1 MENVIIKLRSPRI
14 MSGKKYW
21 NSLDQLEETP
31 QFVEEAQK
39 EFSEAV
45 PVEDFLSKSNLTD
58 TSSSRRDFLKFMGF
72 SLGAATLAACETPVV
87 KSIPYVVKPEVVT
100 PGVPNWYASSY
111 GRGGDF
117 ASILVK
123 TREGRP
129 ISIKPNKAY
138 PEAMSGVTAR
148 VNASVIELYDDN
160 RYQSAQKNGASL
172 SWSEADNDI
181 KSQLAAIKA
190 KGGVIKLVAEST
202 SSPSTKAALAKFDEM
217 YSLETEVEVY
227 KEDATLD
234 RIEMIKESCV
244 VTYDPINYNGILLAN
259 KADFGQAIIPTYDFS
274 KAKTVVSLDADFLGD
289 WLDNVTYSKGYTQR
303 RKPSGAWMS
312 KHFQFET
319 NMTLSGANA
328 DVRGAVKPSDLGN
341 VAKMLHGAIAKLAG
355 GVGASG
361 SIVSDDNEVSNKV
374 ASAAKALWS
383 TKGNSLVVCGSN
395 DANIQQVVN
404 GINNLLGS
412 IGSTVRMDRAYNAVQ
427 LNPSITNLTMSMN
440 TGGVDAVIFMDA
452 NPVYSNAAFAASISK
467 VGLKISLSDRPDET
481 SAVCDFVC
489 PSHFYLESWNDHQ
502 PYAGVFTMQQP
513 AIRPLFRTRAA
524 QESILKW
531 SGVESSYY
539 NFIKSTWS
547 STAFSGMDAISV
559 ENKWNEAV
567 QSGVYLA
574 PKGEDKAEIVYTD
587 NAATAAGKIKTKA
600 GEIEVKFYTKNSVG
614 NGAQANNPHL
624 QEMPDP
630 ISKVSWDNYVTMN
643 PSDMEGKYEARTAQA
658 TPADMVNVAVNGYTM
673 ELPVVAVPGQKL
685 GTIGIA
691 LGYGRTVTGKVGQTG
706 VNAYPALEI
715 TDGNVSYSSSDVT
728 ISDAG
733 KTYQIASVQTH
744 HTMMGR
750 KIVNE
755 TSLAT
760 FKSID
765 KNDKSKGWNKDNVLP
780 DAFGEVKPIKELNLW
795 EDHAIDLGHRW
806 GMSIDLNSCT
816 GCGACITACH
826 IENNVPVVGKDEI
839 RRTRSMFW
847 LRVDRY
853 FTSDM
858 NKEKGKEEGVGI
870 VSTYKQM
877 ENASAYPQ
885 VVFQPVMCQHCNHAP
900 CETVCP
906 VAATTHSEEGLNQ
919 MTYNRCV
926 GTRYCAN
933 NCPYKVRRFNWFNYN
948 KDTKFTGIN
957 PAQNELQRMVLNPDV
972 VVRSRGVIEKCSFCV
987 QKIQSGK
994 LVAKKEGRP
1003 VQDGDVVSA
1012 CSEACPTNAIQFGDL
1027 NDGKSKVKGNFDDD
1041 RSYHLIEEVG
1051 TQPNVAYMTKVRN
1064 T

>member
-1 MENVIIKLRSPRI
+1 
-14 MSGKKYW
+14 MSDKKYW

-129 ISIKPNKAY
+129 IFIKPNKAY

-160 RYQSAQKNGASL
+160 RFQSAQRSGSSL
-172 SWSEADNDI
+172 SWADADKDI

-190 KGGVIKLVAEST
+190 KGGVIKVVTEST

-217 YSLETEVEVY
+217 YSSVVEVEM
-227 KEDATLD
+227 LD
-234 RIEMIKESCV
+234 EKGYVTGIQTSNESCV
-244 VTYDPINYNGILLAN
+244 VTYDPINYNGILKAN
-259 KADFGQAIIPTYDFS
+259 KADFGQAVIPTYDFS
-274 KAKTVVSLDADFLGD
+274 KAKTVVSLDADFIGD

-303 RKPSGAWMS
+303 RNPDGAWMS

-328 DVRGAVKPSDLGN
+328 DVRGAIKPSDLEN
-341 VAKMLHGAIAKLAG
+341 VAKMLHGAVAKLAG
-355 GVGASG
+355 VVGATG
-361 SIVSDDNEVSNKV
+361 SIVSDDNEVSKKLEMAV
-374 ASAAKALWS
+374 KSLWS
-383 TKGNSLVVCGSN
+383 SRGKSLVVCGSN
-395 DANIQQVVN
+395 DVNIQQVVN
-404 GINNLLGS
+404 GINNMLGNF
-412 IGSTVRMDRAYNAVQ
+412 GNTVRIDREYNAVQ
-427 LNPSITNLTMSMN
+427 MNHSMTDLTKSMN
-440 TGGVDAVIFMDA
+440 DGKVDAVIFMDA
-452 NPVYSNAAFAASISK
+452 NPVYSNASFAASIDK
-467 VGLKISLSDRPDET
+467 VGMKISLSDRPDET
-481 SAVCDFVC
+481 SALCDFVC
-489 PSHFYLESWNDHQ
+489 PNHFYLEAWNDHQ

-513 AIRPLFRTRAA
+513 VIRPLFKTRAA
-524 QESILKW
+524 QESLLKW
-531 SGVESSYY
+531 SGIETSYY
-539 NFIKSTWS
+539 DFIKSNWY
-547 STAFSGMDAISV
+547 STTFAGIDAVSV
-559 ENKWNEAV
+559 ENKWNQSV

-574 PKGEDKAEIVYTD
+574 SKSSDRVEIVYTD
-587 NAATAAGKIKTKA
+587 NSANAAGFLNSKSA
-600 GEIEVKFYTKNSVG
+600 ELEVKFYTKHSVG

-658 TPADMVNVAVNGYTM
+658 TPADMVSVTVNGYAM

-715 TDGNVSYSSSDVT
+715 TDGNVSYSSSNVT
-728 ISDAG
+728 IADAG

-765 KNDKSKGWNKDNVLP
+765 KNDKSNGWNKDNVLP